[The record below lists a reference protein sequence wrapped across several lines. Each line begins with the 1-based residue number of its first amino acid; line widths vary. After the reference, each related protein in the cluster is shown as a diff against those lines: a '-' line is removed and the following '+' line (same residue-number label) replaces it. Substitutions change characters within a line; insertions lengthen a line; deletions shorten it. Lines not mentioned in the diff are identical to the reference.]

1 MSSVGSRSAPFP
13 SLIWIDPRTW
23 MRPTPAR
30 AARLLP
36 QRSAIH
42 IRDGFGSS
50 LTARRSMHHGGRR
63 RRGPPSP
70 HSQRPPT
77 RAPAAVAAPVWP
89 PLGRTPCTTLEDRS
103 ASCRCWYA
111 PASPILFREIQIWL
125 RSHFSG
131 RFRSH
136 WRAAPTRSHSRCCA
150 PPHALRASASARHRT
165 KPRNPSREI
174 DETHRTQPRSP
185 S

>member
-1 MSSVGSRSAPFP
+1 MSSVGSRSAPCP

-36 QRSAIH
+36 QRSAIQ

-103 ASCRCWYA
+103 ASCTGLA
-111 PASPILFREIQIWL
+111 HTFQGDSDLAQI
-125 RSHFSG
+125 SG

-150 PPHALRASASARHRT
+150 PPHALRASASAPHRT
-165 KPRNPSREI
+165 QPRNPSREI